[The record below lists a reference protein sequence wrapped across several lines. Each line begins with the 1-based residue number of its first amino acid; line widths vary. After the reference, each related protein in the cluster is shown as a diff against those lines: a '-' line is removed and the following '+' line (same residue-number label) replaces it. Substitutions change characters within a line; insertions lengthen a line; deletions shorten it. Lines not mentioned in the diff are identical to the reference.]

1 MKKVFSILMVL
12 ILCLAMLPMGVMA
25 AGTGIRL
32 GFMGWDNVSPGENL
46 GAGGNGTHPVTV
58 WLDGV
63 QQTNYTAVSGDTGVC
78 TVTVDSDGTL
88 YVQNI
93 APGTSV
99 LTITVG
105 SQSESFNWY
114 IGEDSESE
122 DEGESA
128 STISFGWAN
137 EYFGPEAG
145 IGDYVGGPYSV
156 TVWQD
161 GAQVTEFTAKSADT
175 NICTVAASNGVL
187 EITAVA
193 PGDTTVTVTVG
204 KESASFNWH
213 SEDPNAVQ
221 PDMGQDSGISLMWNN
236 EDFGPGSSFGT
247 GEAGPHTLEVRMDG
261 AQVPGSD
268 YTVTSEDEEICTVE
282 TAEDGCLLIT
292 CTGNG
297 ESIITVTVGDKSAKF
312 TWCVDG
318 FGLNDE
324 QQPEEGEQQPDMG
337 QDSGISL
344 SWGNT
349 VVEPGAT
356 MSSDSTEPNVMTVW
370 LNGERVTNFTVESSD
385 MSVCDVCKG
394 AGDTIE
400 VRNGGKYGWATITV
414 TVGDKTACF
423 EWLREVPAKPEDAQG
438 INLYWDGGVITR
450 EENIGAPAGIY
461 VMTVYDNGVCISDY
475 TAESSDT
482 TVCKVSKT
490 GDGLLVVEA
499 LKPGSAVIDIAVGNK
514 GSVFY
519 WETVDEPIQE
529 PEQPEDV
536 SGVTLTD
543 GLIIAPDGSGF
554 GLLPGGY
561 MTLFVCLDQERVS
574 DFTVTVADESILKA
588 HASGSLLIL
597 EGVSY
602 GYTTFTITAG
612 GKSAAYNWCT
622 SDGDQPVHDCSYYII
637 FQEGWEPTCMD
648 IGAKD
653 FYFCAECGVFY
664 GDAEGKEKLEEED
677 IILEPVDHK
686 WHGVQTEDPDRVL
699 FECVFGCGETYEAEF
714 DYHSK
719 LEIGEVIVSEGLKD
733 KGYETPE
740 EIKEELTRTLVNNNN
755 GHTRENTQVHEV
767 TLMVSLDSG
776 KTWQKATAENF
787 PEEGLEVLLPY
798 PEGVDPDK
806 HDFVVAHMFASD
818 MNGHKAGDIE
828 YPQVEKT
835 EDGIRFTVNGLSPI
849 AVSWKEDVEVTP
861 APTEPIETPKSSA
874 PKTGD
879 NNPVILFA
887 GMLIVCAVGA
897 AVVIRKGKKKA

>member
-46 GAGGNGTHPVTV
+46 GASGNGTHPVTV

-204 KESASFNWH
+204 EESASFNWH
-213 SEDPNAVQ
+213 SEDPNADQQ
-221 PDMGQDSGISLMWNN
+221 PDSG
-236 EDFGPGSSFGT
+236 
-247 GEAGPHTLEVRMDG
+247 
-261 AQVPGSD
+261 
-268 YTVTSEDEEICTVE
+268 DE
-282 TAEDGCLLIT
+282 
-292 CTGNG
+292 
-297 ESIITVTVGDKSAKF
+297 
-312 TWCVDG
+312 
-318 FGLNDE
+318 
-324 QQPEEGEQQPDMG
+324 QPEEGEQQPDMG
-337 QDSGISL
+337 EDTSIIL
-344 SWGNT
+344 SWGDT

-499 LKPGSAVIDIAVGNK
+499 LKPGSTVIDIAVGNK

-529 PEQPEDV
+529 PDQPENMP
-536 SGVTLTD
+536 GITLTD
-543 GLIIAPDGSGF
+543 GLIIAPGGSGF

-588 HASGSLLIL
+588 RASGSLLIL

-653 FYFCAECGVFY
+653 FYFCAECSVFY

-686 WHGVQTEDPDRVL
+686 WHGVLDEEAGVVIY
-699 FECVFGCGETYEAEF
+699 ECTFGCGETYEAEY

-740 EIKEELTRTLVNNNN
+740 EIEEELTRTLVNNNN

-767 TLMVSLDSG
+767 TLMVSLDGG

-861 APTEPIETPKSSA
+861 APTEPNETPKSSA